1 MKLGADKRADSVHYR
16 RDRSLNPI
24 LLPFMIVF
32 FLLTAVAIAVLITG
46 AAVVYLLAM
55 AGAAMWGLVRPK
67 RQGLSRRETVG
78 ATVGVVNKAALRSR
92 RGRHA
97 RPGVLPRSLVSFTR

>member
-1 MKLGADKRADSVHYR
+1 MKLGADQHADSARYR

-32 FLLTAVAIAVLITG
+32 FLVTVVLIAVLIT
-46 AAVVYLLAM
+46 AASLVYLLAA
-55 AGAAMWGLVRPK
+55 AGAALWGLVRPRPDGLTR
-67 RQGLSRRETVG
+67 RQTVG
-78 ATVGVVNKAALRSR
+78 ATVRAVNTVVIRTR

-97 RPGVLPRSLVSFTR
+97 RPGLLPRALVSFTR

>member
-1 MKLGADKRADSVHYR
+1 MKLGADKHADSVHYR

-32 FLLTAVAIAVLITG
+32 FLLTAVAIAVLITV
-46 AAVVYLLAM
+46 AAVAYLLAVG
-55 AGAAMWGLVRPK
+55 GAALWGLVRP
-67 RQGLSRRETVG
+67 RPGGLSRRETVG
-78 ATVGVVNKAALRSR
+78 ATVQVINKVALKSR

-97 RPGVLPRSLVSFTR
+97 RPRLLPRSLVPFTR

>member
-1 MKLGADKRADSVHYR
+1 MKLGADKHADSVHYH

-32 FLLTAVAIAVLITG
+32 FLLTAMAIAVLITV

-55 AGAAMWGLVRPK
+55 AGAAVWGLVRP
-67 RQGLSRRETVG
+67 RRDGLSRRQM
-78 ATVGVVNKAALRSR
+78 VGVTVEVINKVALRAR

-97 RPGVLPRSLVSFTR
+97 KAGLLPRALVPFTR

>member
-1 MKLGADKRADSVHYR
+1 MKLGADEYAGSVHYR

-32 FLLTAVAIAVLITG
+32 FLLTAVAIAVLITV
-46 AAVVYLLAM
+46 AAVVYLLAVG
-55 AGAAMWGLVRPK
+55 GAALWGLVRP
-67 RQGLSRRETVG
+67 RPEGLSRRETMG
-78 ATVGVVNKAALRSR
+78 ATVQVINKVALKSR

-97 RPGVLPRSLVSFTR
+97 RPGLLPRSLAPFTR

>member
-1 MKLGADKRADSVHYR
+1 MKLSADEHADSVHYR

-32 FLLTAVAIAVLITG
+32 FLLSAAAIAVLIT
-46 AAVVYLLAM
+46 AASVVYLLAVG
-55 AGAAMWGLVRPK
+55 GAALWGLVRP
-67 RQGLSRRETVG
+67 RPVGLSRRQAVG
-78 ATVGVVNKAALRSR
+78 ATVEVINKIALRSR

-97 RPGVLPRSLVSFTR
+97 RPGVLPRSLVPFTR